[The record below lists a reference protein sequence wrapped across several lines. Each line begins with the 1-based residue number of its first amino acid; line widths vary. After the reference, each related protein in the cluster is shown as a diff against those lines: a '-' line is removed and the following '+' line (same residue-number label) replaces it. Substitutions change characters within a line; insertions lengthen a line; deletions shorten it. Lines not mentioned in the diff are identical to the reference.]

1 MKTQE
6 HKEKDPGGPY
16 KELPGADQ
24 LTKYVPADLQHS
36 ISQWD
41 HINDLDREVFT
52 IKNGAHLRLEKL
64 PKDSE
69 VQLAIVGK
77 AAEGDAILL
86 PGLAQGCV
94 ADIVLK
100 LPAPSTEDVALYES
114 FDVTI
119 VKPKS
124 MYILTSVSSSNMQTW
139 CFS

>member
-6 HKEKDPGGPY
+6 HKEKDPDGPY

-36 ISQWD
+36 ISQWN
-41 HINDLDREVFT
+41 HIIDLDREVFT

-69 VQLAIVGK
+69 VRLAIVDK
-77 AAEGDAILL
+77 AAEGDVILL

-94 ADIVLK
+94 
-100 LPAPSTEDVALYES
+100 
-114 FDVTI
+114 
-119 VKPKS
+119 
-124 MYILTSVSSSNMQTW
+124 
-139 CFS
+139 